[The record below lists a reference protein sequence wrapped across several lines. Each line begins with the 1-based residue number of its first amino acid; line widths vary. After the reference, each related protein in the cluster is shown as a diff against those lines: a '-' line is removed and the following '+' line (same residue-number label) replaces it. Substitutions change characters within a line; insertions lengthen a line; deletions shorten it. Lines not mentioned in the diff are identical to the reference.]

1 MGDAELPAA
10 TRVLRRGGVVA
21 HASEG
26 VWGLACDPFNSSAV
40 DKVLA
45 IKGREAGKG
54 LIVIA
59 DDASRFGPELAALD
73 AATAERIRDSWP
85 GAVTWVVATRRFPDW
100 ITGGRGT
107 VAVRVPG
114 HEQARALAS
123 LFGGPL
129 VSTSANRSG
138 APPAT
143 SAALVA
149 AELGTEIDYLL
160 PGEIG
165 ARDGPSRIFDAASGE
180 ALR

>member
-1 MGDAELPAA
+1 MGDVELRAA

-26 VWGLACDPFNSSAV
+26 VWGLACDPFNGAAV
-40 DKVLA
+40 DRVLA
-45 IKGREAGKG
+45 IKDRDAGKG

-59 DDASRFGPELAALD
+59 DDAGQFGPELAALD
-73 AATAERIRDSWP
+73 AATVERIRRSWP
-85 GAVTWVVATRRFPDW
+85 GAVTWVVTTRRFPNW

-114 HEQARALAS
+114 HAQARALAA

-138 APPAT
+138 VPPAT
-143 SAALVA
+143 SAAGVT
-149 AELGTEIDYLL
+149 AELGAEIDYLL
-160 PGEIG
+160 PGQIG
-165 ARDGPSRIFDAASGE
+165 PREGPSRIFDAASGQ